1 MSEKISR
8 LGQCIICGDR
18 VFREDRYITS
28 TEGYCH
34 HACLKDTAVV
44 A

>member
-1 MSEKISR
+1 MSTEAAK

-18 VFREDRYITS
+18 VYREEKYITS

-34 HACLKDTAVV
+34 NICLKDTA
-44 A
+44 